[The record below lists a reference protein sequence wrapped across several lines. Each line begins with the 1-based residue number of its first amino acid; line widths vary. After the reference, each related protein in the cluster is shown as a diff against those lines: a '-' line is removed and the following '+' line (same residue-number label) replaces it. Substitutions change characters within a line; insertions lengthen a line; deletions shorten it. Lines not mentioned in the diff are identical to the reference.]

1 MATATPPCRAI
12 RENDGMDEDAAIRLR
27 QVITKLARQLN
38 VSSTGEGLTP
48 SQASLL
54 GLVVGRGPLSISE
67 LTELEGLNPTMTSRM
82 LGVLD
87 TLGLIERT
95 PDPSDMRSASITATP
110 EGRRSDERVKAQRAA
125 VVSAA
130 MERVPAT
137 QQRAII
143 AALPALEALRNEL
156 ARAVHT
162 PRAGAAGG

>member
-1 MATATPPCRAI
+1 
-12 RENDGMDEDAAIRLR
+12 MDEEAAIRLR

-67 LTELEGLNPTMTSRM
+67 LNELEGLNPTMTSRM

-87 TLGLIERT
+87 TMGLIERT
-95 PDPSDMRSASITATP
+95 PDPSDLRSASITATQ
-110 EGRRSDERVKAQRAA
+110 EGRRTDERIKAQRAA

-130 MERVPAT
+130 MARLPAT
-137 QQRAII
+137 QQKAITAI
-143 AALPALEALRNEL
+143 LPALETLRNEL
-156 ARAVHT
+156 AQAVHT
-162 PRAGAAGG
+162 PPARAAGR

>member
-1 MATATPPCRAI
+1 
-12 RENDGMDEDAAIRLR
+12 MDEDAAIRLR

-54 GLVVGRGPLSISE
+54 GLVVGRGPLSISD

-87 TLGLIERT
+87 TMGLIERT
-95 PDPSDMRSASITATP
+95 PDPSDLRSASITATP
-110 EGRRSDERVKAQRAA
+110 AGRRSDERIKALRAE

-130 MERVPAT
+130 MDRLSPA
-137 QQRAII
+137 QQG
-143 AALPALEALRNEL
+143 
-156 ARAVHT
+156 AV
-162 PRAGAAGG
+162 

>member
-1 MATATPPCRAI
+1 
-12 RENDGMDEDAAIRLR
+12 MDKDAAIRLR

-87 TLGLIERT
+87 TMGLIERT
-95 PDPSDMRSASITATP
+95 PDPSDLRSASITATP
-110 EGRRSDERVKAQRAA
+110 AGRRSDERIKALRAE

-130 MERVPAT
+130 MDRLSPA
-137 QQRAII
+137 QQTAVL
-143 AALPALEALRNEL
+143 AALPALEALRTEL
-156 ARAVHT
+156 AAAVQVKDGARDSARA
-162 PRAGAAGG
+162 

>member
-1 MATATPPCRAI
+1 
-12 RENDGMDEDAAIRLR
+12 MDEDAAIRLR

-54 GLVVGRGPLSISE
+54 ALVVGRGPLSISE
-67 LTELEGLNPTMTSRM
+67 LTELEGLNPTMTSRV

-87 TLGLIERT
+87 TMGLIERI
-95 PDPSDMRSASITATP
+95 PDPSDLRSASITATR
-110 EGRRSDERVKAQRAA
+110 EGRRIDERIKAERAA

-130 MERVPAT
+130 IERLPAA
-137 QQRAII
+137 QQKAVT

-156 ARAVHT
+156 AKTTRAA
-162 PRAGAAGG
+162 PSADAAST

>member
-1 MATATPPCRAI
+1 MTYAAPAI

-54 GLVVGRGPLSISE
+54 GLIVGRGPLNISE
-67 LTELEGLNPTMTSRM
+67 LTELEGLNPTMTSRILGM
-82 LGVLD
+82 LD
-87 TLGLIERT
+87 AMGLIDRT
-95 PDPSDMRSASITATP
+95 PDPSDLRSASITATQD
-110 EGRRSDERVKAQRAA
+110 GRRTDERIKAQRAA

-130 MERVPAT
+130 MERLPAA
-137 QQRAII
+137 QQKAIT

-156 ARAVHT
+156 ARAVHS
-162 PRAGAAGG
+162 PSAGAARG

>member
-1 MATATPPCRAI
+1 
-12 RENDGMDEDAAIRLR
+12 MDEDAAIRLR

-87 TLGLIERT
+87 TMGLIERT
-95 PDPSDMRSASITATP
+95 PDPSDLRSASITAT
-110 EGRRSDERVKAQRAA
+110 EAGRRTDERIKAQRAEGVSDAMDRLSPAEQKA
-125 VVSAA
+125 VL
-130 MERVPAT
+130 T
-137 QQRAII
+137 
-143 AALPALEALRNEL
+143 ALPALEALRTEL
-156 ARAVHT
+156 AAAVQVKD
-162 PRAGAAGG
+162 AAR